1 MLVGPGSVLM
11 LEAWLAAAVSS
22 ESACAAVAVLSRW
35 VLSVC
40 GSDVCVDAVLRFLL
54 VVGWKR
60 FISWFFGVFYLT
72 GR

>member
-1 MLVGPGSVLM
+1 VLVGPGSVLM

-40 GSDVCVDAVLRFLL
+40 GSDVCVDAVL
-54 VVGWKR
+54 
-60 FISWFFGVFYLT
+60 
-72 GR
+72 